1 MPPVLRPRTPGRG
14 TPTRDASR
22 ESRGASPP
30 VGGEPPGPKLPPPR
44 SFALSS
50 SGWLFVYYVGVVKAL
65 AERGYDKCVALETA
79 LPHPAFPVLPP
90 RETSVSATAAAIR
103 RAFEG
108 HTSLTVSLGES
119 KFTLASPTDRI

>member
-22 ESRGASPP
+22 GPRGASPP
-30 VGGEPPGPKLPPPR
+30 AGGEPPGPKLPPPR

-79 LPHPAFPVLPP
+79 LPSPAFPVLSP
-90 RETSVSATAAAIR
+90 RETSVTATAAAIR

-108 HTSLTVSLGES
+108 TRLSQLPSGNHKV
-119 KFTLASPTDRI
+119 TLASPTDRI